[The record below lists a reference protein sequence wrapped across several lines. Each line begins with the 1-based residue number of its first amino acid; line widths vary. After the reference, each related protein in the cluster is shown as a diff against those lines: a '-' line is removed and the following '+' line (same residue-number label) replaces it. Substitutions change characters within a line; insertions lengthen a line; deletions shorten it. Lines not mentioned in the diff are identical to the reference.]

1 VNCAAVLLPPPL
13 TTNLDMETTTERSS
27 QGRRNR
33 ASNTPSALTSPPTY
47 GYHNTYHTHAQLPS
61 GTPPSYTRA
70 NDPSTLCRLEEKARE
85 EAEVASSTA
94 LPPPYSCTVEMG
106 GVMGVRQE
114 LSSPFHVSSIR
125 DWYDAFVV
133 LQGTQLNIYRVKSPG
148 LLSKNRQPTAGK
160 RIQSYSLQHS
170 EVGVASD
177 FKKTALIPKS
187 PFAHLVP
194 ATARRKLYETD
205 PHLFEPVREHVI
217 RLRLETEQFLI
228 CAPTQ
233 ESMLD
238 WVESLCA
245 AIDISTPIEDRS
257 EPRYRSLPR
266 RSRRQRILDSAQLGD
281 DLDNLS
287 SLEAGR
293 RIIAQ
298 QEQIIRQLYPHLAGS
313 TTREPGFGTTTTIT
327 GANASNNN
335 NTPTQSNDL
344 EIDDFDPE
352 DVRFPTSRS
361 VHDSVGRTSE
371 SDEEGSRPASSPI
384 TDSDRKNADRIRP
397 SDAQTL
403 RYRRRC
409 APVLL
414 AASPRVSDV
423 VFSAGQRMRIDCK
436 KHCLV
441 DYTSHPPRYDV
452 HNFPKSKRPPKLR
465 PVTKLVE
472 EAPPARPESPTRGV
486 SDDSITSISFGEDLA
501 QSASQSAD
509 DDVSASGPP
518 SPTHV
523 KADDASRQLA
533 QVVKRTSETGLN
545 SVVTLGV
552 GLLL

>member
-1 VNCAAVLLPPPL
+1 
-13 TTNLDMETTTERSS
+13 M
-27 QGRRNR
+27 
-33 ASNTPSALTSPPTY
+33 
-47 GYHNTYHTHAQLPS
+47 S
-61 GTPPSYTRA
+61 GI
-70 NDPSTLCRLEEKARE
+70 
-85 EAEVASSTA
+85 
-94 LPPPYSCTVEMG
+94 
-106 GVMGVRQE
+106 MGVRQE
-114 LSSPFHVSSIR
+114 LSSPFHVSTAR

-133 LQGTQLNIYRVKSPG
+133 LQGTQLNIYRVKNPG

-160 RIQSYSLQHS
+160 LVHSYTLQHA

-228 CAPTQ
+228 AAPSQ

-238 WVESLCA
+238 WVESFCA
-245 AIDISTPIEDRS
+245 AIDISSPIEDRS

-266 RSRRQRILDSAQLGD
+266 RSRRQRILDGAQLGE

-298 QEQIIRQLYPHLAGS
+298 QEQIIRQLYPHLAGA
-313 TTREPGFGTTTTIT
+313 TTRESRFGTTTTIT
-327 GANASNNN
+327 GSNGSNNN
-335 NTPTQSNDL
+335 DSPTQSNDL
-344 EIDDFDPE
+344 EMDDFDPE
-352 DVRFPTSRS
+352 DVRFPTSQTVRFS
-361 VHDSVGRTSE
+361 TSRAERDALEATLE
-371 SDEEGSRPASSPI
+371 SDGDGSRPNSSSA

-397 SDAQTL
+397 SDSQTL

-436 KHCLV
+436 KHCLI
-441 DYTSHPPRYDV
+441 DYTSHPPRYDA
-452 HNFPKSKRPPKLR
+452 HNFPKSKRPAKLLR
-465 PVTKLVE
+465 PATKVVE
-472 EAPPARPESPTRGV
+472 EAQPTRPESPTRGA
-486 SDDSITSISFGEDLA
+486 SDDSITSISFGEDLS

-518 SPTHV
+518 SPTLVV

-533 QVVKRTSETGLN
+533 QVVKGTSETGLG

-552 GLLL
+552 GLLI

>member
-1 VNCAAVLLPPPL
+1 
-13 TTNLDMETTTERSS
+13 METTTEQSS
-27 QGRRNR
+27 QSRRNR
-33 ASNTPSALTSPPTY
+33 ASVTPAASPTY
-47 GYHNTYHTHAQLPS
+47 GYHNTYHTHAQLAT
-61 GTPPSYTRA
+61 GTPPSYARA
-70 NDPSTLCRLEEKARE
+70 NDPSTLRQLEEKAQE
-85 EAEVASSTA
+85 EAQVASST
-94 LPPPYSCTVEMG
+94 LSPPPYSCTVEMSG
-106 GVMGVRQE
+106 IMGVRQE
-114 LSSPFHVSSIR
+114 LSSPFHVSTSR

-133 LQGTQLNIYRVKSPG
+133 LQGTQLNIYRVKNPG

-160 RIQSYSLQHS
+160 LVHSYTLQHA

-228 CAPTQ
+228 AAPSQ

-238 WVESLCA
+238 WVESFCA
-245 AIDISTPIEDRS
+245 AIDISSPIEDRS

-266 RSRRQRILDSAQLGD
+266 RSRRQRILDGAQLGE

-298 QEQIIRQLYPHLAGS
+298 QEQIIRQLYPHLAGA
-313 TTREPGFGTTTTIT
+313 TTRESRFGTTTTIT
-327 GANASNNN
+327 GSNGSNNN
-335 NTPTQSNDL
+335 DSPTQSNDL
-344 EIDDFDPE
+344 EMDDFDPE
-352 DVRFPTSRS
+352 DVRFPTSQTVRFS
-361 VHDSVGRTSE
+361 TSRAERDALEATLE
-371 SDEEGSRPASSPI
+371 SDGDGSRPNSSSA

-397 SDAQTL
+397 SDSQTL

-436 KHCLV
+436 KHCLI
-441 DYTSHPPRYDV
+441 DYTSHPPRYDA
-452 HNFPKSKRPPKLR
+452 HKFPKSKRPAKLLR
-465 PVTKLVE
+465 PAIKVVE
-472 EAPPARPESPTRGV
+472 EAQPTRPESPTRGV
-486 SDDSITSISFGEDLA
+486 SDDSITSISFGEDLS

-523 KADDASRQLA
+523 VKADDASRQLA
-533 QVVKRTSETGLN
+533 QVVKGTSETGLG

-552 GLLL
+552 GLLI